1 MKKKFTA
8 NWQDKD
14 IPVVIETGDS
24 SVLRVDVDGT
34 ALELDVVCTAP
45 NRYSVLKD
53 GQVFDVIFSG
63 QGDSVTATVA
73 GKTVNFTL
81 EDEKTRRRLDHGGHQ
96 GHAGGKITSPMPGK
110 VVKVL
115 VKAGQAVK
123 NGDGLVVV
131 EAMKM
136 ENEFKAHADG
146 VIKAVHVKAGDT
158 VEGGQMLLEM

>member
-8 NWQDKD
+8 NWQGDD
-14 IPVVIETGDS
+14 VPVVIET
-24 SVLRVDVDGT
+24 DGT
-34 ALELDVVCTAP
+34 AALKVEVNGASSVLDVVCTAP

-81 EDEKTRRRLDHGGHQ
+81 EDEKTRRRLEHGGHQ
-96 GHAGGKITSPMPGK
+96 GHAGGRVISPMPGK

-115 VKAGQAVK
+115 VKVGQDVK

-146 VIKAVHVKAGDT
+146 VVKAVHVNAGDT
-158 VEGGQMLLEM
+158 VEGGQVLLEM

>member
-8 NWQDKD
+8 NWQGDD
-14 IPVVIETGDS
+14 VPVVIET
-24 SVLRVDVDGT
+24 DGT
-34 ALELDVVCTAP
+34 AVLKVEVNGVNSLLNVVCTAP
-45 NRYSVLKD
+45 NRYSVIKD
-53 GQVFDVIFSG
+53 SKVFDVIFSG

-73 GKTVNFTL
+73 GKTVSFTL
-81 EDEKTRRRLDHGGHQ
+81 EDEKTKRRLDHGGHQ
-96 GHAGGKITSPMPGK
+96 GHAGGKVMSPMPGK